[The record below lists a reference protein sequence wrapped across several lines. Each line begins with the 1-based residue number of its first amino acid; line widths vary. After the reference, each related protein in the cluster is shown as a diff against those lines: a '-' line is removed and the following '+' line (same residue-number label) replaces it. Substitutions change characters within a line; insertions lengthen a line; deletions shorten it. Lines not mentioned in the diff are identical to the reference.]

1 MILRMHH
8 FRHPALWLALGWTFV
23 AAIVYLS
30 LTRMPI
36 SIPAAHGDKY
46 AHIAAYAA
54 VTFWFMQIYDT
65 TRPRVIVVLAL
76 AALGGGLEIL
86 QYFSGYRSMEAADMA
101 ADVAGIAI
109 GWLVGPPRTVNLLDR
124 VEKVF

>member
-8 FRHPALWLALGWTFV
+8 FRHPALWLTFGWVLV

-30 LTRMPI
+30 LAPVTI
-36 SIPAAHGDKY
+36 DIPAAHGDKY
-46 AHIAAYAA
+46 GHIAAYAA

-65 TRPRVIVVLAL
+65 VRPRVIVVLAL

-86 QYFSGYRSMEAADMA
+86 QYFTGYRSMEAADMA
-101 ADVAGIAI
+101 ADVAGIAV
-109 GWLVGPPRTVNLLDR
+109 GWIAGPPRTPNLLHR
-124 VEKVF
+124 VEKAL

>member
-1 MILRMHH
+1 MILPTHR
-8 FRHPALWLALGWTFV
+8 FRHPALWLTFGWALV

-30 LTRMPI
+30 LAPVTI
-36 SIPAAHGDKY
+36 AIPAANGDKY
-46 AHIAAYAA
+46 GHIAAYAA

-65 TRPRVIVVLAL
+65 ARPRLIVALAL

-86 QYFSGYRSMEAADMA
+86 QYFTGYRSMEAADMV

-109 GWLVGPPRTVNLLDR
+109 GWIAGPPRTPNLLDR
-124 VEKVF
+124 VEKAL